1 VVSLKF
7 VEEVQT
13 VAAVEVE
20 FKSPCSPPF
29 SIFFKGGS
37 SPWAHNP
44 SLGNFG
50 KEGKGRFF

>member
-29 SIFFKGGS
+29 SKGDLLPGLITPLWERGEGEIF
-37 SPWAHNP
+37 
-44 SLGNFG
+44 
-50 KEGKGRFF
+50 